1 MSALVGPAWL
11 RAGLLGTVVL
21 LAACSLPSVGLWSG
35 QGHADTGLYGLYGHR
50 IATGELPYRDFYM
63 EFPPG
68 AIPAL
73 VVPDAAHAHY
83 PAAFHWVQLAC
94 LAGCVLLLA
103 WTLAG
108 AGVRGRRL
116 LAACVLAGAAP
127 AALGQITLNAF
138 DAWPAL
144 LSVAAVALVA
154 NRRERAGL
162 VLLGLATVT
171 KIFPAALLPLL
182 LAHLWRRAG
191 GGRAGSRAALAGLL
205 AWGAAVAVVALPFLA
220 LAPGG
225 LGYSLKTQ
233 VERHLQMES
242 LGASVLMALHHLGA
256 LEVHVVVG
264 KPFSFDVPGS
274 AADAIAALTTVLS
287 VVAVLLPLAAWWRA
301 RQPGDEPLERLLLAV
316 AATVT
321 GLVAFGRVLS
331 PQYLVWLVPLTAMT
345 APRRAAPAWALLA
358 LSLGLTQVWFPHHFF
373 EIRSVGGITWV
384 VLARNLA
391 LVGVYAALLAPL
403 VRDAGGVGAVLRP
416 PRRRAPRHSSTASAA

>member
-1 MSALVGPAWL
+1 MSRPWV
-11 RAGLLGTVVL
+11 RAALLGVAVL

-35 QGHADTGLYGLYGHR
+35 AGHADTGLYGLYGHR
-50 IATGELPYRDFYM
+50 IAQGELPYRDFYM

-73 VVPDAAHAHY
+73 VLPDAISHAHY
-83 PAAFHWVQLAC
+83 PAAFHAVQLGC
-94 LAGCVLLLA
+94 LAGCVALLA
-103 WTLAG
+103 WALAG
-108 AGVRGRRL
+108 AGVGGRRL
-116 LAACVLAGAAP
+116 LGACALAGAAP

-144 LSVAAVALVA
+144 LSMAAVALVVR
-154 NRRERAGL
+154 RRETAGL
-162 VLLGLATVT
+162 AFLGLATVA

-182 LAHLWRRAG
+182 LAHAWRRAG
-191 GGRAGSRAALAGLL
+191 GGAAGRRAALRGLL
-205 AWGAAVAVVALPFLA
+205 AYAAAVAVVALPFFA

-242 LGASVLMALHHLGA
+242 LGASILMALDHLGA
-256 LEVHVVVG
+256 TTVRVVVG
-264 KPFSFDVPGS
+264 TPFSFDVPGG
-274 AADAIAALTTVLS
+274 AADAIAALTTLLS
-287 VVAVLLPLAAWWRA
+287 VVAVLVPLAAWLRA
-301 RQPGDEPLERLLLAV
+301 RDPGEEPVERLLLAV

-331 PQYLVWLVPLTAMT
+331 PQYLVWLVPLTALT
-345 APRRAAPAWALLA
+345 APRRAWPAWGLLA

-384 VLARNLA
+384 VLVRNVA
-391 LVGVYAALLAPL
+391 LVGVYVALLAPL
-403 VRDAGGVGAVLRP
+403 VRDAGGPGGLLPRA
-416 PRRRAPRHSSTASAA
+416 RRRSSAATTA